1 MENLSTERNAELLRT
16 VAEKNQELELLESQY
31 KESELNREKLRRTV
45 DDKSNQIRLLQE
57 EVDSLRV
64 SGLCFH
70 HLRIN
75 NLNSIAL
82 GENSFKSSRAE

>member
-1 MENLSTERNAELLRT
+1 MKFYLFSIFHQIDLENLSTERNAELLRT

-70 HLRIN
+70 HMRI
-75 NLNSIAL
+75 LI
-82 GENSFKSSRAE
+82 